1 MNITFLIGNG
11 FDIGMGLHSKFSDYF
26 SQYVEESKD
35 KDRIF
40 KEFADEIDENRTEWS
55 YFEKKLGEYT
65 EHFTIDTQDKYKAK
79 LRDFEVGF
87 IKYLREEEQSL
98 IYEKQKIVETFSKAF
113 LNFYRNENLTAG
125 SEETIAN
132 QR

>member
-65 EHFTIDTQDKYKAK
+65 EHFTVDTQDKYKTQ

-87 IKYLREEEQSL
+87 IKYLRGEEEKLSYDKTK
-98 IYEKQKIVETFSKAF
+98 ITPVFEKALLAF
-113 LNFYRNENLTAG
+113 YKNGNLTTG
-125 SEETIAN
+125 STETIKK
-132 QR
+132 